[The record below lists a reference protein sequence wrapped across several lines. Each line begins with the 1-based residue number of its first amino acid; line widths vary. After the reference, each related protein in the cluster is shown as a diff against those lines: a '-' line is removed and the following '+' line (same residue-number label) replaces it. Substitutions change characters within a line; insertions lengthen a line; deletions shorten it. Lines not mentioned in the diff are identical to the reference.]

1 MEVAVASPSPPGSP
15 SMMDHFDFNGAR
27 ISPYLSA
34 PSSPRRFGEY
44 YNLSAPTSPSRLR
57 EFYSDFDYFTSA
69 APSPSLN
76 GGAAEHDDG
85 FAFFVSGES
94 VKSPRSAEEL
104 FHGGKIKPMRVDELL
119 ESSRSPLL
127 QHQPKLSP
135 IAQGKKAIREAL
147 SPRKKRDSG
156 NGNGN
161 EAFEERRGRDRTP
174 AAVSSSSRRVSRSHS
189 PYRVSHY
196 TWEEELHHHQQLQ
209 QVQGNSNK
217 EDLKS
222 AASLS
227 SSSSSSSS
235 KSSKRWRLRDLL
247 LFRSASEGRGTTKDP
262 FRKYPLFFKKPEETA
277 KASSSSSSSSSFR
290 NSEMP
295 PKSRRKEAV
304 SAHELHYARK
314 KAESQDLKK
323 RTFLPYKQG
332 ILGRLAGFGSP
343 AR

>member
-15 SMMDHFDFNGAR
+15 SLMDPFDFNGAAR

-34 PSSPRRFGEY
+34 PSSPKRFGEY
-44 YNLSAPTSPSRLR
+44 FNLSAPTSPSRLH

-76 GGAAEHDDG
+76 GASAEHDDG

-94 VKSPRSAEEL
+94 AKSPRSAEEL
-104 FHGGKIKPMRVDELL
+104 FHGGIIKPMSEDELL

-127 QHQPKLSP
+127 QPQAKLSP
-135 IAQGKKAIREAL
+135 IAQGKKAIKEAL

-156 NGNGN
+156 NGNEN
-161 EAFEERRGRDRTP
+161 FEERRGRDRTP
-174 AAVSSSSRRVSRSHS
+174 AAAVTAVSSSSRRVSRSHS
-189 PYRVSHY
+189 PFR
-196 TWEEELHHHQQLQ
+196 E
-209 QVQGNSNK
+209 VQSNSNR
-217 EDLKS
+217 EDLK
-222 AASLS
+222 AEG
-227 SSSSSSSS
+227 S

-247 LFRSASEGRGTTKDP
+247 LFRSASEGRGSSKDP
-262 FRKYPLFFKKPEETA
+262 FRKFPLKPP
-277 KASSSSSSSSSFR
+277 SSSSSSSFR
-290 NSEMP
+290 NSSEMP
-295 PKSRRKEAV
+295 PKTRRKEGV

-314 KAESQDLKK
+314 KAESEDLKK

>member
-15 SMMDHFDFNGAR
+15 SLMDHFDFNGAAR

-34 PSSPRRFGEY
+34 PSSPKRFGEY
-44 YNLSAPTSPSRLR
+44 YNLSAPTSPSRLHQ
-57 EFYSDFDYFTSA
+57 FYSDFDYFTSA

-76 GGAAEHDDG
+76 GGSSEHDDG

-94 VKSPRSAEEL
+94 ANSPRSAEEL
-104 FHGGKIKPMRVDELL
+104 FHGGIIKPMSEDELL

-127 QHQPKLSP
+127 QPQAKLSP
-135 IAQGKKAIREAL
+135 IAQGKKAIKDAL

-156 NGNGN
+156 NGN
-161 EAFEERRGRDRTP
+161 EERRGRDRTP
-174 AAVSSSSRRVSRSHS
+174 AAEAAAVSSSSRRVSRSHS
-189 PYRVSHY
+189 PFRISRY
-196 TWEEELHHHQQLQ
+196 TWEEEQQHQHNQQSQ
-209 QVQGNSNK
+209 QVQSNTIS
-217 EDLKS
+217 DLKS
-222 AASLS
+222 A
-227 SSSSSSSS
+227 SS

-247 LFRSASEGRGTTKDP
+247 LFRSASEGRGSSKDP
-262 FRKYPLFFKKPEETA
+262 FRKFPLKPSS
-277 KASSSSSSSSSFR
+277 SSSSSSSSSFR
-290 NSEMP
+290 NNNSEMP
-295 PKSRRKEAV
+295 PKTRKKEAV

-314 KAESQDLKK
+314 KAESEDLKK